1 MEKFIIEG
9 GYKLSGKITP
19 SGSKNSALPILCACV
34 LAETP
39 SVIHNC
45 PRLTDIETMRELLH
59 YLGAKTEW
67 IRDHSL
73 KIDPSSITSYEAP
86 YDIVR
91 RMRASISILGP
102 LMGRFKKAR
111 VSLPGGCSFG
121 PRPVDLHIKGMEALG
136 ARVNIEHGYIVAEA
150 EKLIGRE
157 IYLTGSHGP
166 SRGATSNVM
175 MAGTLAEGETVIYD
189 VAREPETVELVR
201 FLRAMGADIEG
212 EGTDIIRVRG
222 VKSLRGAEFNVMTD
236 YIEAGTYLV
245 AGAMAGG
252 EVEVIGNIADNLKP
266 VIAKL
271 KEAGCKLEIKDGSVK
286 IYANKRPK
294 PIDITTA
301 PYPGFP
307 TDMQAQFCAY
317 LSLGD
322 GTSTITE
329 AIYPDRFMHTQEL
342 ARMGA
347 DIKRDGAVAI
357 IRGVDKL
364 TGATVMASDLRASA
378 ALVLAGLVAEGETHI
393 RRIYHIDRGYEKIEE
408 KLARIGAN
416 IERVEED

>member
-1 MEKFIIEG
+1 MDKFIIEG
-9 GYKLSGKITP
+9 GHEISGKIEP

-59 YLGAKTEW
+59 YLGVKTEW
-67 IRDHSL
+67 IDNHSL
-73 KIDPSSITSYEAP
+73 KIDPRSITLFEAP

-91 RMRASISILGP
+91 KMRASINILGP
-102 LMGRFKKAR
+102 LIGRFKKAR

-136 ARVNIEHGYIVAEA
+136 ARVEIEHGYIVAEA
-150 EKLIGRE
+150 KKLTGQE
-157 IYLTGSHGP
+157 IYLSGSHGP

-189 VAREPETVELVR
+189 VAREPETIELVE

-212 EGTDIIRVRG
+212 EGTDIIKVRG
-222 VKSLRGAEFNVMTD
+222 VKSLKGAEFTVMTD

-245 AGAMAGG
+245 AGTMAGSNI
-252 EVEVIGNIADNLKP
+252 EVIGNIADNLKP
-266 VIAKL
+266 VLAKL
-271 KEAGCKLEIKDGSVK
+271 KEAGCKLEITDDSVK
-286 IYANKRPK
+286 VYANKRPS
-294 PIDITTA
+294 PIDVTTS

-317 LSLGD
+317 LSLGS
-322 GTSTITE
+322 GTSIITE
-329 AIYPDRFMHTQEL
+329 MIYPDRFMHAQEL

-357 IRGVDKL
+357 IRGVEKL

-408 KLARIGAN
+408 KLSGVGAK
-416 IERVEED
+416 IRRVEEE